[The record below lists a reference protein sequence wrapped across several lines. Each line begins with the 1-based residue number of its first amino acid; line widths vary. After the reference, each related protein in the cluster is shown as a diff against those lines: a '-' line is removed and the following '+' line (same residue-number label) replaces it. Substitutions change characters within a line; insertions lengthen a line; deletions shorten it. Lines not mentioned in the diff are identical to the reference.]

1 MATALNPPGP
11 RGHLIRG
18 NLPEYVG
25 GPLDFLINLRR
36 QYGDIARP
44 RFFNVPVFILN
55 SPEYIEYV
63 LVTNNRAFIKPI
75 DFRFPFFR
83 GIFGNGLLTSEGDF
97 WLRQRRLAQPAFHRN
112 RIAEYGRVMVDYT
125 EQMLATWREA
135 ETRDMHREMMV
146 LTLKIAVKTLFNVDA
161 RRDVV
166 LMSALSDELIKMFE
180 LQDSSFWL
188 VHNFFPT
195 PSNRRFH
202 RLIKRLDEYVYAIIH
217 ERRQNSADTGDLLSM
232 LLHAQDEDG
241 SQMTDKQIRDE
252 VMTLFLAGHETTAL
266 ALSWTWYLLS
276 EHPEVEA
283 KLAAELESVLGG
295 RAPQFED
302 LAELKYAD
310 AIMKETLRLYPP
322 AWALGRQ
329 AEQDCEIGGYHV
341 KKKRQVYIFPW
352 VLHRDERYFDN
363 PEEFRPERWLDE
375 SINQLHKYAYFPFGG
390 GPRLCIG
397 NTFAKME
404 AVLVLATVAQRY
416 HLRLVEGQVIDP
428 WPVFTLRPRYGIKMA
443 IEKRENLATSRGAS

>member
-1 MATALNPPGP
+1 MATALTPPGP

-25 GPLDFLINLRR
+25 GPLEFLINLRR
-36 QYGDIARP
+36 QYGDIARL

-55 SPEYIEYV
+55 KPEHIEYV

-75 DFRFPFFR
+75 DFRFPFFK

-112 RIAEYGRVMVDYT
+112 RIAEYGRVMVDYA
-125 EQMLATWREA
+125 EQMLATWREG
-135 ETRDMHREMMV
+135 ETRDLHREMMV
-146 LTLKIAVKTLFNVDA
+146 LTLKIAVKTLFNADA
-161 RRDVV
+161 ERDVA
-166 LMSALSDELIKMFE
+166 LMSAQSDELIKMFE

-202 RLIKRLDEYVYAIIH
+202 RLIKRLDEYVYGIIQ
-217 ERRQNSADTGDLLSM
+217 ERRQKGADTGDLLSM

-241 SQMTDKQIRDE
+241 SRMTDKQIRDE

-266 ALSWTWYLLS
+266 ALSWTWYLLA

-283 KLAAELESVLGG
+283 KLVAELESVLGG
-295 RAPQFED
+295 RSPRFED
-302 LAELKYAD
+302 LAGLKYAE
-310 AIMKETLRLYPP
+310 AVMKETLRLYPP
-322 AWALGRQ
+322 AWAFGRQ
-329 AEQDCEIGGYHV
+329 AEQDCEIDGYRV
-341 KKKRQVYIFPW
+341 KKGRQVYFFPW
-352 VLHRDERYFDN
+352 VVHRDERYFDD

-390 GPRLCIG
+390 GPRVCIG
-397 NTFAKME
+397 NSFAKME
-404 AVLVLATVAQRY
+404 AVLVLASVAQRY
-416 HLRLVEGQVIDP
+416 RLRLIEGQVIEP
-428 WPVFTLRPRYGIKMA
+428 WPVFTLRPKYGIKMA
-443 IEKRENLATSRGAS
+443 IEKREKLAAGRVAS